1 MQPIVRRL
9 LLALA
14 MILAIA
20 MTGVAS
26 AQKDKDK
33 DKDKDKKPDAGAV
46 FELYKDAQDKFRFRL
61 KDGDGDLLAISG
73 KGYEN
78 KADCQKIIDTIKTHA
93 AKAKVED
100 DTKK

>member
-1 MQPIVRRL
+1 L
-9 LLALA
+9 TLA
-14 MILAIA
+14 MIAAIG

-33 DKDKDKKPDAGAV
+33 KADAGAV
-46 FELYKDAQDKFRFRL
+46 FELYKDQGDKFRFRL

-73 KGYEN
+73 KGYET
-78 KADCQKIIDTIKTHA
+78 KADCQKIIDAIKSQA

>member
-1 MQPIVRRL
+1 MQPMVRRVVL
-9 LLALA
+9 TLA
-14 MILAIA
+14 MIAAIGMA
-20 MTGVAS
+20 GVAS
-26 AQKDKDK
+26 AQKDK

-46 FELYKDAQDKFRFRL
+46 FELYKDQGDKFRFRL

-73 KGYEN
+73 KGYET
-78 KADCQKIIDTIKTHA
+78 KADCQKIIDAIKSQA